1 MVFTYDK
8 ISENRCQAA
17 EFCFHDSTIQ
27 MHNFEIRLH
36 CVTLWNDDLTTWSGT
51 AGSTQKPD
59 FRRETI
65 VFDGFRCVFLQ
76 ITCHWHATC
85 RLYAFGYLRTRG
97 SKNRYLPWYN
107 KSCTRGTSGRCPR
120 RHGTTFPIRLAC
132 RENVFSMVYTVCAC
146 LTWLSW
152 RLLWLANEVMQ
163 DGVNVSFYSFF

>member
-1 MVFTYDK
+1 MSGCWFLF
-8 ISENRCQAA
+8 SWQ
-17 EFCFHDSTIQ
+17 
-27 MHNFEIRLH
+27 HNTDAYFWDQIALCR
-36 CVTLWNDDLTTWSGT
+36 TLQWHFTTWSGT

-59 FRRETI
+59 FRRITI

-107 KSCTRGTSGRCPR
+107 TSCTRGTSGRCPR

-132 RENVFSMVYTVCAC
+132 RENVFSMVYTVCTC
-146 LTWLSW
+146 LTWLSC
-152 RLLWLANEVMQ
+152 RLLRLAKVVSN
-163 DGVNVSFYSFF
+163 VNVIVFQVLIFQTHILMVFTYD